1 MKCQRVIFYMDTESK
16 FYNTAH
22 DPRWE
27 TSEIK
32 LKEIPITVRRIQ
44 FLNGKELIAEVY
56 IQ

>member
-1 MKCQRVIFYMDTESK
+1 VCATILLQESCA
-16 FYNTAH
+16 YTTDH

-27 TSEIK
+27 TSERK